1 MLSASEARQ
10 LDRLALGARVGTAS
24 AETGGRATTAR
35 GYSVE
40 FHDFRG
46 YVPGDDPRTI
56 DWTID
61 ARLHQLV
68 VRLFRGEGH
77 LRLHLLVD
85 TSASMQLGAP
95 SKLAAA
101 AKTAAALAYVAVA
114 RRDRVSVA
122 TFDEAVRRHVA
133 VATGTAQ
140 LFRIFDVLKT
150 IQPSGRSRLDHALA
164 AYGNAVRGP
173 GLAVV
178 LSDFF
183 DPALT
188 LDGLRFLLFRGLAV
202 AVVQVLAE
210 EEIDPRVTGP
220 TELVDV
226 EDPAG
231 RMVNVDAASARADLV
246 RLSRATSALAE
257 FCSGQAVPFVRVRA
271 SSSFDEVV
279 AACTR
284 GGLLALHA

>member
-1 MLSASEARQ
+1 
-10 LDRLALGARVGTAS
+10 
-24 AETGGRATTAR
+24 
-35 GYSVE
+35 
-40 FHDFRG
+40 
-46 YVPGDDPRTI
+46 
-56 DWTID
+56 
-61 ARLHQLV
+61 
-68 VRLFRGEGH
+68 
-77 LRLHLLVD
+77 
-85 TSASMQLGAP
+85 MQLGAP

-101 AKTAAALAYVAVA
+101 VKTAAALAYVAVA

-122 TFDEAVRRHVA
+122 TFDEAVRRHAA

-140 LFRIFDVLKT
+140 LFRIFELLKT
-150 IQPSGRSRLDHALA
+150 IQPSGRSRLDRALA

-231 RMVNVDAASARADLV
+231 RIVNVDAASARAYLA
-246 RLSRATSALAE
+246 RLSRATSELTE
-257 FCSGQAVPFVRVRA
+257 FCAGQAVPFVRVRA
-271 SSSFDEVV
+271 SSSFDQVIT
-279 AACTR
+279 ACTR